1 MDIHPKQK
9 LFLFHDLGLEGFNFF
24 IVNNDERVINELLFD
39 YKKCNT
45 NLNNHKLKLC
55 AMKFCIQTW
64 EKMPNNKKEQLTN
77 IVQNFFH
84 LLKQFEKLKNTTDM
98 NILISE
104 NNIEDI
110 ISSNC
115 GIFQTH
121 FYKNLFDPEEK
132 SKIINHKNL
141 NKKTIETIINEIFS
155 TDVDE
160 NEHLIE
166 KFKDEYDL

>member
-1 MDIHPKQK
+1 MLNIHFLYLIQTNIINQVCSGGVLWIFIQK
-9 LFLFHDLGLEGFNFF
+9 KRIFLFDALGLEGFKFF

-45 NLNNHKLKLC
+45 NLNNRKLKLC

-77 IVQNFFH
+77 IAQNFFH

-110 ISSNC
+110 VSSNC
-115 GIFQTH
+115 GIFQTY

-132 SKIINHKNL
+132 SKIINQK
-141 NKKTIETIINEIFS
+141 I
-155 TDVDE
+155 
-160 NEHLIE
+160 
-166 KFKDEYDL
+166 